1 MKFILNKDNLTNK
14 KVSLSYQN
22 AEKLIYIY
30 NFLCE
35 LSELKEEYDLILN
48 GKIDEYFEKKLER
61 IKILKD

>member
-14 KVSLSYQN
+14 KVSLSYEN

-30 NFLCE
+30 NFLCQ